1 MTTCLY
7 VLGSRLSIWRKGQKC
22 EPQSGWLA
30 RCWLF
35 GGVLCLAT
43 FWHLDSAKSS
53 ENYKPIHYRQY
64 ILISLNYNFEQAY
77 CLVDLYHQESRF
89 DPKARN
95 GSHHGIPQ
103 GRSKYLA
110 TVDGIKQIEWG
121 KRYIGTRY
129 GWVDKDAGIPNAC
142 KAYNHFKK
150 KGWH

>member
-1 MTTCLY
+1 MISIDM
-7 VLGSRLSIWRKGQKC
+7 VGSRFSIWPKAKNANRR
-22 EPQSGWLA
+22 SGKFA
-30 RCWLF
+30 RCWRV
-35 GGVLCLAT
+35 GITLCLAT
-43 FWHLDSAKSS
+43 FLNLDSAKSV

-95 GSHHGIPQ
+95 GSHYGIPQ

-110 TVDGIKQIEWG
+110 KVNGIKQIEWG
-121 KRYIGTRY
+121 KKYVGNRY
-129 GWVDKDAGIPNAC
+129 GWIDKDAGIPNAC
-142 KAYNHFKK
+142 AAYKHWLK